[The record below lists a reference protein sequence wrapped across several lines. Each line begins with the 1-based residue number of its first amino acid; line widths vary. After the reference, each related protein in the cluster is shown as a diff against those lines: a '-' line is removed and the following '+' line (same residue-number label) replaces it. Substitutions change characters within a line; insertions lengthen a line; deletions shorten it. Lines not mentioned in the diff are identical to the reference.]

1 MEACR
6 CPPLAAAQ
14 VCENLCLRHMY
25 TRASISCPA
34 CLLCLGASAARRLP
48 RFEFQTIADR
58 LLHQALLTRN
68 EAATRKLLDYG
79 ANMEAYRFSL
89 EGNEHH
95 REPLSTSADRQ
106 SDASFRSQRSMAA
119 DEQKQRA
126 ARLWEELLCA
136 SKTEPVTRHVYTLLS
151 LTKKAFRARAR
162 LPGWRAACWRGLGEH
177 REEQRADAEEGG
189 SGGSD
194 LARLKGWQA
203 FANLEWRQ
211 VRAGMSATELEELS
225 ADEVEDCKKRLKTWQ
240 RLVLLHS
247 VYGELMGNRFTYHL
261 GISDAPALDLMLWF
275 TLCNLPDMALIFW
288 THCQNPL
295 MAAVLAAFVLK
306 QMVKHPSIQHNNEV
320 ASSMH
325 MAAKRFEALAMNV
338 YRAGAAT
345 DQSMALAALEQ
356 PMTLWPGYK
365 LLDLSYKAGCLDFLS
380 ECCAHA
386 IDRRFAGDLAPA
398 QQPIELV
405 GGISF
410 MLSLDMAVCL
420 MILSSGGLLAP
431 LLLSYQAPPRYSL
444 FRHATQRRVCPPGF
458 PFEPFG
464 NKTMAA
470 LMRRDKPVA
479 KQDTLDTDFA
489 TTSRRG
495 GAKRARDLMEK
506 LKREEGGKRAGEES
520 LLGMLW
526 APTFG
531 YTERLL
537 CFYRAPVTLFW
548 LSGAVICMPRL
559 SV

>member
-25 TRASISCPA
+25 TRASISSPA

-95 REPLSTSADRQ
+95 REP
-106 SDASFRSQRSMAA
+106 
-119 DEQKQRA
+119 

-136 SKTEPVTRHVYTLLS
+136 SKTEPVTRHIYTLLS

-177 REEQRADAEEGG
+177 RGKQRADAEEGG

-203 FANLEWRQ
+203 FANLEWRP

-261 GISDAPALDLMLWF
+261 SISDAPALDLMLWF

-295 MAAVLAAFVLK
+295 MAAVLAAFVLQ
-306 QMVKHPSIQHNNEV
+306 QMAKHPSIQHNNEV

-338 YRAGAAT
+338 YLAGAAT
-345 DQSMALAALEQ
+345 
-356 PMTLWPGYK
+356 
-365 LLDLSYKAGCLDFLS
+365 
-380 ECCAHA
+380 
-386 IDRRFAGDLAPA
+386 
-398 QQPIELV
+398 
-405 GGISF
+405 
-410 MLSLDMAVCL
+410 
-420 MILSSGGLLAP
+420 
-431 LLLSYQAPPRYSL
+431 
-444 FRHATQRRVCPPGF
+444 
-458 PFEPFG
+458 
-464 NKTMAA
+464 AA